1 VIIHYVKSKI
11 VAFSRARTDG
21 GPCTV
26 SLAAHYPFTP
36 THCWYGHNPD
46 WYFETEYYDLAFPIP
61 RDTFNQQ
68 LARLKTDAVL
78 SNGNVRQA
86 YFIPFR
92 APGDPAVQ
100 IIGQAI
106 NPHEPLPDWA
116 RAAFGLATTPQTS
129 TPDDPTRPIPP
140 PVPLTLDPSLIPLRR
155 QQIENQYQGYR
166 ERREQVLTSLKLRTE
181 QGNAELMKL
190 YRYQVDRLDKEIAS
204 MLATMTE
211 RARQESTELRGMS
224 RNALLNEIARLR
236 DLTAAYERATDAAF
250 ALYEGLND
258 AARHS
263 LERHGVPQDVLNA
276 FFGTLNDL
284 EMALVSDTW
293 AREQAED
300 ASSSSAA

>member
-106 NPHEPLPDWA
+106 NPQETLPDWA
-116 RAAFGLATTPQTS
+116 RAAFGLAPTPQTS
-129 TPDDPTRPIPP
+129 ASNDHTRPIPP
-140 PVPLTLDPSLIPLRR
+140 PVPLMLDPALLPAWQRR
-155 QQIENQYQGYR
+155 IEQR
-166 ERREQVLTSLKLRTE
+166 HR
-181 QGNAELMKL
+181 
-190 YRYQVDRLDKEIAS
+190 RYQDVRETIARSLNRSTSSDGTQPYQQREIEQLDTRNAS
-204 MLATMTE
+204 ILATMTE
-211 RARQESTELRGMS
+211 RAQKDTTELNAMS
-224 RNALLNEIARLR
+224 RSDLISELVHLRELARAYDQVATTGWQSIACLTGAVEQSLYQQHPELKTALSNLHRALNELSLVE
-236 DLTAAYERATDAAF
+236 DELEAASHAHPDEP
-250 ALYEGLND
+250 
-258 AARHS
+258 
-263 LERHGVPQDVLNA
+263 V
-276 FFGTLNDL
+276 
-284 EMALVSDTW
+284 
-293 AREQAED
+293 
-300 ASSSSAA
+300 